1 MWEQVLAASIARWQY
16 NHAQPLTLHYLET
29 GVTHDVTIISLWRLL
44 VHTIFHIVDPYITI
58 ILHL

>member
-1 MWEQVLAASIARWQY
+1 MIHYLRVDVGMH
-16 NHAQPLTLHYLET
+16 NVYLET